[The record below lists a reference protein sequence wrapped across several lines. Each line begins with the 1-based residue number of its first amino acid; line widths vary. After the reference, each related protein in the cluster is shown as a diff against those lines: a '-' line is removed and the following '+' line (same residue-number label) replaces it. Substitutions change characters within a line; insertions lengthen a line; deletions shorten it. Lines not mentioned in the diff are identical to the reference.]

1 MPGAGL
7 AGICSVES
15 GNAAPLVGGPP
26 GTELHTVVAV
36 PPTGGIGDVVPVV
49 LPMID
54 VGMVPKAVDDIVVID
69 GVIAVEPTAMDAE
82 TVLGGVD
89 TVGTVMEGGG
99 RGGGVGRGGAGT
111 VELGKS
117 VRNDVAGCTDTVR

>member
-1 MPGAGL
+1 
-7 AGICSVES
+7 
-15 GNAAPLVGGPP
+15 
-26 GTELHTVVAV
+26 VVAV

-54 VGMVPKAVDDIVVID
+54 VGMVPKAVDDIVVVD

>member
-7 AGICSVES
+7 AGICGVES
-15 GNAAPLVGGPP
+15 GNAAPLIGGPP

-36 PPTGGIGDVVPVV
+36 PPTGSIGDVVPVV

-54 VGMVPKAVDDIVVID
+54 VGMVPKAIDDIVVVD
-69 GVIAVEPTAMDAE
+69 GVIAVDPTAMDAE

-99 RGGGVGRGGAGT
+99 RGGGIGRGGAGT
-111 VELGKS
+111 VELGRS